1 MNAVAIALSSQ
12 DIVHQILSLD
22 SLTPADLRACCLVNS
37 DWAAAGLFLLWRY
50 PKCHSLHSFCLL
62 FDTLRHEVDFSGP
75 VASVVAS
82 RTLRGSKTEAT
93 VATLQHSVTLR
104 EFPSSLPF
112 PDASVIPSL
121 VPTPYRPFQLPK
133 EYGIPFHGQRIYH
146 RAQFIRHIDFN
157 ALAGAISIHH
167 FEILARSSKVGFRSL
182 DLRKVQIPFSGYL
195 LSILINSKSL
205 RQLALCNMHI
215 PLDALVF
222 LEPCFRCLVELRLI
236 NCPNSMGDAELSQIL
251 KYCSQLQVLEIRGES
266 FTDESLC
273 WISKTCHKLETL
285 VVEVP
290 RLTDTVI
297 KKIAKSCVHITSWS
311 FINCAALSDMTAETL
326 KRTCI
331 AARNST
337 FPPGNGQMAAN
348 SAWTGN
354 HGNGVLDTLS
364 LQVGHIQLSTTSDL
378 IGKGGGIVSGSLA
391 YSSSTLSLLSASS
404 IYSHINV
411 DSSWPPSSSRPRL
424 THSPS
429 FALDR
434 YASTLKDYTATSGM
448 LSSINLRNCTS
459 IDPQAISLLLRSHPR
474 LEHLT
479 LGGSAITDDALYSLT
494 ETPFTRLRSLALL
507 DCGEISDETMVAV
520 MFNCDQIRKLTIF
533 GSTFTLRTF
542 SSISLHLCDLEE
554 LHLEH
559 VPLIMTESLQDI
571 LVKCM
576 HLRKLKLWHCRNLT
590 QDLFTDL
597 WTPCSNLSELE
608 YMDKFL
614 RPCADDGW
622 EAQVVRF
629 LRSLVIRFEKLKI
642 LRLTKL
648 ADTWVP
654 VNLVSYLC
662 QLDRLE
668 QFTILQNP
676 GLDLRDLKE
685 LKEDL
690 PSLIHIGV
698 GISETLSVEQLN
710 EFAKSNHRP
719 GVLMYGRM
727 IESSEELEKYVP

>member
-37 DWAAAGLFLLWRY
+37 EWAAAGLFLLWRN

-82 RTLRGSKTEAT
+82 RTLRGLKTEAT
-93 VATLQHSVTLR
+93 VATLQRSVTLG

-236 NCPNSMGDAELSQIL
+236 NCPSSMGDAELSQIL
-251 KYCSQLQVLEIRGES
+251 RYCSQLQVLEIRGES

-285 VVEVP
+285 VVETP

-297 KKIAKSCVHITSWS
+297 KKITKSCVHITSWS
-311 FINCAALSDMTAETL
+311 FINCAALSDMTVETL
-326 KRTCI
+326 KRTY
-331 AARNST
+331 
-337 FPPGNGQMAAN
+337 PGFA
-348 SAWTGN
+348 
-354 HGNGVLDTLS
+354 
-364 LQVGHIQLSTTSDL
+364 
-378 IGKGGGIVSGSLA
+378 
-391 YSSSTLSLLSASS
+391 
-404 IYSHINV
+404 
-411 DSSWPPSSSRPRL
+411 SRPHPALNHKRPDRERREYRVKL
-424 THSPS
+424 LGIFLIHFIIIICIIDLQPCQRGFFLAALVFTPSPDTQP
-429 FALDR
+429 F
-434 YASTLKDYTATSGM
+434 
-448 LSSINLRNCTS
+448 ICTG
-459 IDPQAISLLLRSHPR
+459 P
-474 LEHLT
+474 
-479 LGGSAITDDALYSLT
+479 
-494 ETPFTRLRSLALL
+494 SLALL

-520 MFNCDQIRKLTIF
+520 MFNCNQIRKLAIF

-576 HLRKLKLWHCRNLT
+576 RLRKLKLWHCRNLT

-727 IESSEELEKYVP
+727 IESSEELEKYVS